1 MHNVLIWSQIVI
13 SILLIVFILLQQR
26 GAGGSGL
33 FGGAGEAY
41 QQRRGIERFLFIATI
56 VLIVLFLASA
66 LASLII
72 K

>member
-1 MHNVLIWSQIVI
+1 MNNILIWSQIVI
-13 SILLIVFILLQQR
+13 STLLIISILLQQR

-41 QQRRGIERFLFIATI
+41 QQRRGIERFMFIATV
-56 VLIVLFLASA
+56 VLAILFLASA
-66 LASLII
+66 LTSLIL

>member
-13 SILLIVFILLQQR
+13 SVLLIISILLQQR

-33 FGGAGEAY
+33 FGGAGEAF
-41 QQRRGIERFLFIATI
+41 QQRRGIEHFMFIATI
-56 VLIVLFLASA
+56 VLAVLFLASA
-66 LASLII
+66 LASLIL